1 MYGARLG
8 TYLTLLSEWDHKNVM
23 WFDNFPDMWEESKN
37 FDPKIQANRIGE
49 TLKDKLGL
57 PMCMLD
63 SEQSKFFKRHYN
75 ADKYN
80 LGPLVKEMDVIRR
93 IEGW

>member
-1 MYGARLG
+1 MYGSRLG
-8 TYLTLLSEWDHKNVM
+8 TFLTLLSEWDHKNVM
-23 WFDNFPDMWEESKN
+23 WFDNFPEMWEESKN
-37 FDPKIQANRIGE
+37 FVPKAQANRIGE
-49 TLKDKLGL
+49 ILKDKLGL

-63 SEQSKFFKRHYN
+63 AEQSKFFKRHYN

-80 LGPLVKEMDVIRR
+80 IGPLVREMDVIRR